1 MSVFPY
7 IQICSDLLQKK
18 YHFGKVK
25 AGYLF
30 GIPYIISACA
40 SPFIGYGID
49 KFGKIAFLICMSSVI
64 LTMGFA
70 SSMMM
75 PECNQC
81 YNEVLPL
88 ILTGIGYSIY
98 ASAIWGSVPYV
109 VEKHTVGTAFG
120 LATAIQN
127 IGLVLAPTIVGAIKD
142 KTRHIDHGYYWCN
155 AFFVA
160 INIVGLVLNMS
171 LYYIDIYHNKG
182 VLDKVEGDNDNTE
195 SSQQESLINGG
206 LRMDTDSINSE
217 PNQKTGGL

>member
-49 KFGKIAFLICMSSVI
+49 KFGRRAFLICMSSVI

-88 ILTGIGYSIY
+88 ILTG
-98 ASAIWGSVPYV
+98 
-109 VEKHTVGTAFG
+109 
-120 LATAIQN
+120 
-127 IGLVLAPTIVGAIKD
+127 VLAIPSMRQQYGVQFHTLLRSTLSEQLSDSQLPSKILDWSSLQPLLVQSRIRLDILITDTTGA
-142 KTRHIDHGYYWCN
+142 T
-155 AFFVA
+155 
-160 INIVGLVLNMS
+160 L
-171 LYYIDIYHNKG
+171 
-182 VLDKVEGDNDNTE
+182 
-195 SSQQESLINGG
+195 SS
-206 LRMDTDSINSE
+206 
-217 PNQKTGGL
+217 